1 MTKKK
6 EKVLFHTRNKHG
18 IRMARCCMT
27 CAYKVI
33 TEQNKLRF
41 CMLDQLTHRRC
52 HMCHDWQM
60 NAQMQGAG
68 TSGGRI
74 KRREYL
80 MFVLAIRCEEQEE
93 ADAGKEIVPKDV
105 REIRAEFESKY
116 GSVFWDF

>member
-1 MTKKK
+1 MGTKK
-6 EKVLFHTRNKHG
+6 ENVVFHTRNKHG
-18 IRMARCCMT
+18 VRIARCCMS
-27 CAYKVI
+27 CAFKEESELKTIRVCSLD
-33 TEQNKLRF
+33 KLP
-41 CMLDQLTHRRC
+41 HHRC
-52 HMCHDWQM
+52 HMCRDWQASQTM
-60 NAQMQGAG
+60 EGAG

-105 REIRAEFESKY
+105 REIRAEFENMH

>member
-1 MTKKK
+1 MKKEK

-60 NAQMQGAG
+60 SRSMEGAG
-68 TSGGRI
+68 TSGGKI

-80 MFVLAIRCEEQEE
+80 MFALEIRCEEQEE

-105 REIRAEFESKY
+105 REIRAEFENMH
-116 GSVFWDF
+116 GCVFGDF

>member
-1 MTKKK
+1 MTKKI
-6 EKVLFHTRNKHG
+6 EKVLFHTRNKHD
-18 IRMARCCMT
+18 IRMARCCMS

-80 MFVLAIRCEEQEE
+80 MYALAIRC
-93 ADAGKEIVPKDV
+93 
-105 REIRAEFESKY
+105 
-116 GSVFWDF
+116 

>member
-1 MTKKK
+1 MGTKK
-6 EKVLFHTRNKHG
+6 ENVVFHTRNKHG
-18 IRMARCCMT
+18 VRIARCCMT

-60 NAQMQGAG
+60 SAQMQGAG

-80 MFVLAIRCEEQEE
+80 KFLATTRCEEQWAMENGEE
-93 ADAGKEIVPKDV
+93 IEPKSIE
-105 REIRAEFESKY
+105 EIRKEFENLY
-116 GSVFWDF
+116 GSIFLN